1 MRRRSGA
8 GGEPVKTRRRK
19 TATLKRQNAP
29 TVARHRGSPAD
40 GSSKKVALFKRE
52 RDEALEQQRATS
64 EVLRV
69 IASSQGKLAPVF
81 DAILA
86 NATRLCEAK
95 FGTLYLY
102 DGRTFSTAATHNAP
116 PAYVK
121 LRMRGPIHP
130 APGTALDRIV
140 RTKLPVHTPDITKE
154 KAYLRGEPMLTTAV
168 KFGGYRSMLSVP
180 MLQNGSL
187 IGSIAI
193 QRQEV
198 RPFTDKQLAL
208 VTNFAAQA
216 VIAIENTRLLK
227 ELHESLNQ
235 QTATADVL
243 KVISTS
249 SGELRPV
256 FHAVLENATQLC
268 GAKFGHL

>member
-19 TATLKRQNAP
+19 TAARKRGNAP
-29 TVARHRGSPAD
+29 KVARHRGSSAD

-81 DAILA
+81 DTILA

-116 PAYVK
+116 PAYAK

-168 KFGGYRSMLSVP
+168 RLGGYRSMLSVP

-193 QRQEV
+193 QRQE
-198 RPFTDKQLAL
+198 
-208 VTNFAAQA
+208 
-216 VIAIENTRLLK
+216 
-227 ELHESLNQ
+227 
-235 QTATADVL
+235 
-243 KVISTS
+243 
-249 SGELRPV
+249 
-256 FHAVLENATQLC
+256 
-268 GAKFGHL
+268 GHLPTSRSRWYKTSPLKPSSPSRTRGY